1 MPYCWMVL
9 NPHVLLHIATGMS
22 DVDSNAVYNR
32 EYVYAVG
39 MYNTTITLVST
50 ISSMHRCTNSKPWG

>member
-1 MPYCWMVL
+1 
-9 NPHVLLHIATGMS
+9 MS

-50 ISSMHRCTNSKPWG
+50 ISSMHQCTNSKPWG